1 MYYKLYRTPIPE
13 RALQDGR
20 ETVQAQ
26 LAQLGLL
33 DGSSEV
39 ETVSGEPADL
49 TLSVQYEGRYADRLA
64 LELVEL
70 LESQEIA
77 VIPLAPNEGQSEIDG
92 YYVTESVR
100 NFSRQH
106 PSSDRLLNVEAT
118 LSKKG
123 TKASHKHAIRCR
135 VTQPDPGNVFG
146 NETTAFVG
154 VPSESS
160 TRARW
165 YDRSFSESVSADV
178 TDTVSARFGDVALYD
193 AREVED
199 TLGDEPVLVYKSKS
213 YDGEG
218 DVDVGVWDTHGETDP
233 LDADGVVQWSRVFDP
248 AHDPRGDEEIVV
260 ENGLVRLFL
269 QDGLEENLRA
279 EQWDDTAD
287 DWSAVD
293 LPESDWTLVETD
305 LKRIGAVAVEA
316 QLVFVDGTEEFV
328 VDLRLERGY
337 DRPQFC
343 LPDGS
348 DPMPDG
354 LQELLEPLADESVF
368 ATKANLGLVSRKELR
383 R

>member
-49 TLSVQYEGRYADRLA
+49 TLSVQYEGRYANRLA

-77 VIPLAPNEGQSEIDG
+77 VMPLAPNEGQSEIDG

-135 VTQPDPGNVFG
+135 PTQPNPGNVFG
-146 NETTAFVG
+146 NETTALVG
-154 VPSESS
+154 APSESS
-160 TRARW
+160 RVKW
-165 YDRSFSESVSADV
+165 YDRSFTNSITGDV
-178 TDTVSARFGDVALYD
+178 VDTVSTRFGDVNLYD
-193 AREVED
+193 ARDVTGE
-199 TLGDEPVLVYKSKS
+199 LGDEPALVYKPAS
-213 YDGEG
+213 YNSEG
-218 DVDVGVWDTHGETDP
+218 STDVGVWDLHGSENP

-248 AHDPRGDEEIVV
+248 GHETRGNGFVV
-260 ENGLVRLFL
+260 SNKIIRLFL
-269 QDGLEENLRA
+269 QDGPAENLRA
-279 EQWDDTAD
+279 EEWDDAAD
-287 DWSAVD
+287 EWSAVD
-293 LPESDWTLVETD
+293 LPESDWTLIETD
-305 LKRIGAVAVEA
+305 LTRIGAVAVEA
-316 QLVFVDGTEEFV
+316 QLVFVDEAGGEFT
-328 VDLRLERGY
+328 VDVRLERGY
-337 DRPQFC
+337 ERPQFL
-343 LPDGS
+343 LPTTE
-348 DPMPDG
+348 PMPAG
-354 LQELLEPLADESVF
+354 LEALLEPIANESAYV
-368 ATKANLGLVSRKELR
+368 TKATLGLVARTELR
-383 R
+383 TRS